1 MTPERGAVISG
12 NWKMNE
18 NHFEALKLVQELA
31 ALLLQGS
38 IPQGR
43 EVSIHPPFTSLRTV
57 QTALETDHVP
67 VALGAQNCHFEDR
80 GAFTGEVSPE
90 MLSRLNV
97 RFVVCGHS
105 ERRQYFFET
114 DEVVR
119 KKIEAVLRHGMHP
132 IVCVGETLEERDAGD
147 AEAKVRR
154 QTAAAFEGM
163 KSDVVSSCV
172 VAYEPIWAIGTGE
185 TASAKDA
192 QEMCAIVRDEIEQ
205 LSKSAASTIR
215 IQYGGSVTPETAPE
229 LIGGEDVD
237 GFLVGGASLDA
248 QKFFSIVRA
257 GADADRSRR

>member
-1 MTPERGAVISG
+1 VNHERGALISG

-43 EVSIHPPFTSLRTV
+43 EVSVHPPFTSLRTV

-80 GAFTGEVSPE
+80 GAYTGEVSAE
-90 MLSRLNV
+90 MLARLNV
-97 RFVVCGHS
+97 RFVICGHS
-105 ERRQYFFET
+105 ERRELFGET
-114 DEVVR
+114 DEMVR
-119 KKIEAVLRHGMHP
+119 KKVEAVLRQGMRP
-132 IVCVGETLEERDAGD
+132 IVCVGETLDERGAGVAEE
-147 AEAKVRR
+147 KVHR
-154 QTAAAFEGM
+154 QVLAAFEGM
-163 KSDVVSSCV
+163 KSDVVASSV

-192 QEMCAIVRDEIEQ
+192 QEMCAFVRAEVAA
-205 LSKSAASTIR
+205 LAKSAAAAMR

-257 GADADRSRR
+257 GADEGRSRR

>member
-1 MTPERGAVISG
+1 MTPERGALISG

-18 NHFEALKLVQELA
+18 NHYEALKLVQELA
-31 ALLLQGS
+31 ALLLQGA

-67 VALGAQNCHFEDR
+67 VALGAQNCYFEDR
-80 GAFTGEVSPE
+80 GAYTGEVSPE
-90 MLSRLNV
+90 MLARLNV

-105 ERRQYFFET
+105 ERREYFGET
-114 DEVVR
+114 DEIVR
-119 KKIEAVLRHGMHP
+119 KKTEAVLRHGMRP
-132 IVCVGETLEERDAGD
+132 IVCVGETLEEREAGD
-147 AEAKVRR
+147 AQDKVRR
-154 QTAAAFEGM
+154 QVGAVFEGM
-163 KSDVVSSCV
+163 KPDVVAGCI

-192 QEMCAIVRDEIEQ
+192 EEMCGFVREEIARIAR
-205 LSKSAASTIR
+205 SAGPAIR

-229 LIGGEDVD
+229 LIAGDNVD

-248 QKFFSIVRA
+248 QRFFSIVRA
-257 GADADRSRR
+257 GA